1 MSFLY
6 QADEKKAEEP
16 VAGKVCNTV
25 DTPAQGLLPK

>member
-6 QADEKKAEEP
+6 QAEEKKAEEP

-25 DTPAQGLLPK
+25 DTTAQG